1 MIALV
6 SPWLAAIARNA
17 GAERL
22 AAGQAER
29 RVRRAAASC
38 SRRARRGSAGRSRGT
53 ASPPAAPRRP
63 ASRAG
68 RSARPRAGSRS
79 RRRARRSSSRR
90 PAAARGSIGISS
102 SFASPITAAP
112 CFATIGRI
120 ASSRSS
126 SPVTELT
133 SALPWYAREPGL
145 ERLDHRRVDAE
156 RHVGQALDER
166 DRLPHQLDLVGERV
180 ADVHVEHVGAACDLL
195 RDVDLDPRQ
204 VAAAAAP
211 PGTPCGRS
219 G

>member
-17 GAERL
+17 APSVCRPGRPNDVFDG
-22 AAGQAER
+22 AAGRVHAELVAQQVQR
-29 RVRRAAASC
+29 LDEQRD
-38 SRRARRGSAGRSRGT
+38 RARLGADRHRQRVDDDVLGRDAVVAGDRDDLLRDLD
-53 ASPPAAPRRP
+53 
-63 ASRAG
+63 
-68 RSARPRAGSRS
+68 
-79 RRRARRSSSRR
+79 
-90 PAAARGSIGISS
+90 AAARGSIGISS

-133 SALPWYAREPGL
+133 SALPSYAASP
-145 ERLDHRRVDAE
+145 ASS
-156 RHVGQALDER
+156 ASITDESMQSGR
-166 DRLPHQLDLVGERV
+166 SVSACTSGIACAHQLDLVGERV
-180 ADVHVEHVGAACDLL
+180 ADVHVEHVGAAVDLL
-195 RDVDLDPRQ
+195 RDVDLELRE
-204 VAAAAAP
+204 VARPGAA